1 MEQLLRVDFVYS
13 NNRLFRISTSETCFP
28 QNVRNRW
35 NENYKLENV
44 LGSMTI
50 QGGEEDWIYREL

>member
-13 NNRLFRISTSETCFP
+13 NNRPFRISTLETCFP
-28 QNVRNRW
+28 QNVHNRW